1 MWSGSCGPT
10 SSRRRERTLRS
21 SDERSP
27 GGWSR
32 RSSMGNSAMKE
43 RLVSPKRSTVAEL
56 EGQLHLYASE
66 TYSYATMTRAAVL
79 GLEDGSTW
87 WGEAFGD
94 GQSASGEV
102 VFNTAMTG
110 YQEIASDASYN
121 GQIVVLTYPLVGN
134 YGTFERASESR
145 RPWIE
150 GLIVRELVGT
160 CREGTVDLDAYLRS
174 YGVPGL
180 AGIDTRALVRRLRAK
195 GTLRGA
201 ILQVPPHRSQSEEI
215 AREAVATAR
224 SIQPLSAKPLVVESN
239 RHERQVGSGPRVV
252 LLDTGVKESQIR
264 CLVQKGATVKVF
276 PASALA
282 REILS
287 WSPDGIVISNGP
299 GDPAAIPLIAAATR
313 TLLEAA
319 ASRGMN
325 RALPILGICLG
336 HQLVGRAIGATTSR
350 LPFGHHGA
358 NHPVQDVRSGSVVI
372 TSQNHEFRLDES
384 SIPSG
389 SDSYVSSRNLNDGSV
404 EGLAHRTMPINTY
417 QYHPEGAPGP
427 RDNEAVFD
435 LFLDAVRE
443 AVARK

>member
-1 MWSGSCGPT
+1 
-10 SSRRRERTLRS
+10 
-21 SDERSP
+21 
-27 GGWSR
+27 
-32 RSSMGNSAMKE
+32 
-43 RLVSPKRSTVAEL
+43 
-56 EGQLHLYASE
+56 
-66 TYSYATMTRAAVL
+66 MTRAAVL

-121 GQIVVLTYPLVGN
+121 GQIVVLTYPLIGN
-134 YGTFERASESR
+134 YGTFDRAGESR
-145 RPWIE
+145 RPWVE

-160 CREGTVDLDAYLRS
+160 CREGTIDLDAYLRS

-195 GTLRGA
+195 GTLRGV
-201 ILQVPPHRSQSEEI
+201 ILQVPPHRSQTEDI

-224 SIQPLSAKPLVVESN
+224 SIQPLAAKPLVVESTGL
-239 RHERQVGSGPRVV
+239 ERQVGSGPKVA
-252 LLDTGVKESQIR
+252 LLDTGVKENQIR
-264 CLVQKGATVKVF
+264 CLVQKGAT
-276 PASALA
+276 
-282 REILS
+282 
-287 WSPDGIVISNGP
+287 
-299 GDPAAIPLIAAATR
+299 
-313 TLLEAA
+313 AA

-358 NHPVQDVRSGSVVI
+358 NHPVQDLRTGRVAI
-372 TSQNHEFRLDES
+372 TSQNHEFQVDEA

-389 SDSYVSSRNLNDGSV
+389 AGFAVSSRNLNDGSV
-404 EGLAHRTMPINTY
+404 EGLAHERLPIRTY

-427 RDNEAVFD
+427 KDNEAVFD
-435 LFLDAVRE
+435 LFLDDVRK

>member
-43 RLVSPKRSTVAEL
+43 GLVSPKRSAVADL

-66 TYSYATMTRAAVL
+66 TYSYASVTRATVL

-94 GQSASGEV
+94 AQSASGEV

-134 YGTFERASESR
+134 YGTFERAAESR
-145 RPWIE
+145 RPWVE

-160 CREGTVDLDAYLRS
+160 CREGTVDLEAYLRS

-180 AGIDTRALVRRLRAK
+180 TGIDTRALVRRLRAQ

-201 ILQVPPHRSQSEEI
+201 ILQVPQHRAQSEDI

-224 SIQPLSAKPLVVESN
+224 SIPALATRPLVVESTGL
-239 RHERQVGSGPRVV
+239 ERQVGSGPKAAP
-252 LLDTGVKESQIR
+252 LDTGV
-264 CLVQKGATVKVF
+264 
-276 PASALA
+276 
-282 REILS
+282 
-287 WSPDGIVISNGP
+287 
-299 GDPAAIPLIAAATR
+299 
-313 TLLEAA
+313 
-319 ASRGMN
+319 
-325 RALPILGICLG
+325 
-336 HQLVGRAIGATTSR
+336 
-350 LPFGHHGA
+350 
-358 NHPVQDVRSGSVVI
+358 
-372 TSQNHEFRLDES
+372 
-384 SIPSG
+384 
-389 SDSYVSSRNLNDGSV
+389 
-404 EGLAHRTMPINTY
+404 
-417 QYHPEGAPGP
+417 
-427 RDNEAVFD
+427 
-435 LFLDAVRE
+435 
-443 AVARK
+443 

>member
-1 MWSGSCGPT
+1 MAT
-10 SSRRRERTLRS
+10 SSSTK
-21 SDERSP
+21 
-27 GGWSR
+27 
-32 RSSMGNSAMKE
+32 AMP
-43 RLVSPKRSTVAEL
+43 RKRSEPAKL
-56 EGQLHLYASE
+56 EGQLHLYAPE
-66 TYSYATMTRAAVL
+66 TYSYAPMTRAAVL

-94 GQSASGEV
+94 ASPAAGEV

-121 GQIVVLTYPLVGN
+121 GQIVVLTYPLIGN
-134 YGTFERASESR
+134 YGTFDRAAESR
-145 RPWIE
+145 RPWVE
-150 GLIVRELVGT
+150 ALVVREVVTT
-160 CREGTVDLDAYLRS
+160 CREGTIDLDAYLRS

-224 SIQPLSAKPLVVESN
+224 SIQPLAAKPLVVESTGL
-239 RHERQVGSGPRVV
+239 ERQVGSGPRVA
-252 LLDTGVKESQIR
+252 LLDTGVKENQIR

-276 PASALA
+276 PATALA

-417 QYHPEGAPGP
+417 QYHPEGSPGP
-427 RDNEAVFD
+427 KDNEAVFD
-435 LFLDAVRE
+435 LFLDDVRE